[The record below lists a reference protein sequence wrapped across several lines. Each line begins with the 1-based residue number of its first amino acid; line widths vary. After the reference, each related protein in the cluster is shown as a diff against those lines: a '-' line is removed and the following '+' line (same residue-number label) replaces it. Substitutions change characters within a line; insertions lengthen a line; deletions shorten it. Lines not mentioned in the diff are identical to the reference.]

1 MLPANA
7 ICVSPQQQT
16 LQACWE
22 EAHNALYSSY
32 PSSAAMAAA
41 SVLGSSVAARA
52 IHGGFGHAAMARQS
66 LGSTADFAARRFLIA
81 R

>member
-32 PSSAAMAAA
+32 PSCCGN
-41 SVLGSSVAARA
+41 GSGDQSFANRSSLAPVKMS
-52 IHGGFGHAAMARQS
+52 GGNALPREG
-66 LGSTADFAARRFLIA
+66 
-81 R
+81 

>member
-22 EAHNALYSSY
+22 EAHTGLTLAA
-32 PSSAAMAAA
+32 AAMAAA

-66 LGSTADFAARRFLIA
+66 LGSTADFAARRFLIP